1 MSQIQAGCVLELQLL
16 YDCLVH
22 LMQAEMNKIKVTRGV
37 KGKGF
42 LLLLNKEADRTLSHS
57 IPAISDFESKG
68 TEQQESEFVK
78 GKNQEI

>member
-1 MSQIQAGCVLELQLL
+1 
-16 YDCLVH
+16 
-22 LMQAEMNKIKVTRGV
+22 V

-68 TEQQESEFVK
+68 TEQQESELVK